1 MPVVQIRPVRMRV
14 LQRSMMVPVTV
25 SRGERLTRML
35 VEVMAVVV
43 AMAVRVFDR
52 RVRVRVRVP
61 APEERSD
68 RRNEQQQGGDVR
80 RADRLAEYRD
90 RNCGAGERRTR
101 KDALRARG
109 TELVS
114 CAHVKHD
121 ADAVAE
127 HARAQ
132 GACHDCR

>member
-1 MPVVQIRPVRMRV
+1 MAGTSEPMLPRVRMPVVQIRPVRMRV

-80 RADRLAEYRD
+80 RADRLAE
-90 RNCGAGERRTR
+90 
-101 KDALRARG
+101 
-109 TELVS
+109 
-114 CAHVKHD
+114 
-121 ADAVAE
+121 
-127 HARAQ
+127 
-132 GACHDCR
+132 

>member
-80 RADRLAEYRD
+80 RADRLAE
-90 RNCGAGERRTR
+90 
-101 KDALRARG
+101 
-109 TELVS
+109 
-114 CAHVKHD
+114 
-121 ADAVAE
+121 
-127 HARAQ
+127 
-132 GACHDCR
+132 